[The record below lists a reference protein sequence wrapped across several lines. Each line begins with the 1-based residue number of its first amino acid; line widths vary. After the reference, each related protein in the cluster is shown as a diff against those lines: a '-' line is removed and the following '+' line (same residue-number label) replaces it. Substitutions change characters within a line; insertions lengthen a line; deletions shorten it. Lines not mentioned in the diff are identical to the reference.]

1 MGIGTKDKSV
11 LKKKLKELRTAYE
24 KEQKQIEKEQKSR
37 SPNAQKK
44 KSKTKSLFARF

>member
-24 KEQKQIEKEQKSR
+24 KEKKQLEKDQKVKDMS
-37 SPNAQKK
+37 SSKK
-44 KSKTKSLFARF
+44 KPKGKSLFARF